1 MTRIQQ
7 NQTEQIEVFL
17 TDYSNVPITGASPTI
32 KIRRISDDKYL
43 DWDDNTFKATG
54 WTTIADAMTEIDS
67 TNGPGEY
74 KIVFDSSGLSDD
86 NYEMTVDYNAGGIRK
101 QFKGELKV
109 GGYVDNIDIGISTRS
124 TLTAQ
129 QVWEYGTRTL
139 TGFGSLVADIWSSAT
154 RTLTDPDSY
163 KADVSGIPQAVWEYS
178 TRTLSSFGSLVADI
192 ATAVWG
198 AGTRTLTG
206 FGTLVASIWTS
217 ATRTLTDP
225 ASYKADVS
233 GLATAV
239 ALAELVVKVEKNYT
253 KNEKRTFYITT
264 VQIAERNVD
273 VEKYSKEKVEI
284 KDDNDANWDSPIET
298 YWRYYWYNT
307 MGDDQPEKVSG
318 ESS

>member
-129 QVWEYGTRTL
+129 QVWEYA
-139 TGFGSLVADIWSSAT
+139 S
-154 RTLTDPDSY
+154 
-163 KADVSGIPQAVWEYS
+163 
-178 TRTLSSFGSLVADI
+178 
-192 ATAVWG
+192 
-198 AGTRTLTG
+198 RTLTG

-284 KDDNDANWDSPIET
+284 KADDDANWDSPIET